1 MTSRF
6 TIFLFAIISGF
17 RLSAAEYY
25 VAVDGNDADDG
36 SADQPWATFAHAVSV
51 AMPGDTIVIAGGI
64 YHERL
69 IPSRS
74 GKEDATITYRAAQ
87 GEQPVLDGSSLR
99 VAGRQGMIEI
109 RSRSYLRI
117 EGLTVKGYRTDTPFQ
132 VPVGILIE
140 GKGEGLEI
148 VGNTI
153 ESMGSTALVDGNRLG
168 RDAHGIG
175 VFGTQLQPLSAIVIR
190 GNTLRNLTLGSSE
203 ALVINGNVDGFQVLG
218 NVVIDCDNIGID
230 AIGFEDV
237 APAADIDQARNGI
250 IARNR
255 VERIQTKGNP
265 AYTGPAAAG
274 IYIDGGRDIVIERN
288 WVSHCD
294 IGIEVAS
301 EHAGRVTH
309 DITVRSNLLVENLLA
324 GLFIGGYNSH
334 TTGDAENCRILH
346 NTFYNNDTD
355 PQGGAFGQLCI
366 QYRVRDL
373 LVAGNIFVH
382 TITKD
387 GNYNIFVVQWNDT
400 GRDLTF
406 ERNLYYGT
414 DTPVWVIAN
423 DWTVGWDSYLENAQ
437 SGVTES
443 WGNPAFVDAPGN
455 DFTLAT
461 VSPAIGLGYTGFIE
475 MGELD
480 FEGNLRLHGDSPDAG
495 ALEYD
500 SEKPVP

>member
-1 MTSRF
+1 MTSRL
-6 TIFLFAIISGF
+6 TIFLLAIISGF
-17 RLSAAEYY
+17 WLSAAEYY
-25 VAVDGNDADDG
+25 VAVDGNDTGDG
-36 SADQPWATFAHAVSV
+36 SANQPWATLTYATSV
-51 AMPGDTIVIAGGI
+51 AMPGDTVIISGGI

-74 GKEDATITYRAAQ
+74 GEKGATITYRAAH
-87 GEQPVLDGSSLR
+87 GERPVLDGSTLS
-99 VAGRQGMIEI
+99 VNGRRGMIDI
-109 RSRSYLRI
+109 QSRSYLRI
-117 EGLTVKGYRTDTPFQ
+117 EGFTVKGYRTDTPFQ

-153 ESMGSTALVDGNRLG
+153 ESMGSTAPVDGSRLG

-175 VFGTQLQPLSAIVIR
+175 VFGTQWEPLSDIVIR
-190 GNTLRNLTLGSSE
+190 GNTLRDLALGSSE
-203 ALVINGNVDGFQVLG
+203 ALVINGNVDGFQVLD

-230 AIGFEDV
+230 AIGFEGV
-237 APAADIDQARNGI
+237 APAAGIDQARNGI

-274 IYIDGGRDIVIERN
+274 IYIDGGRDIIVERN

-309 DITVRSNLLVENLLA
+309 GITVRSNLLVENLLA
-324 GLFIGGYNSH
+324 GLFVGGYNSD

-355 PQGGAFGQLCI
+355 PKGGTFGQICI

-373 LVAGNIFVH
+373 LVAGNILVH

-387 GNYNIFVVQWNDT
+387 DGYNAFVVQWNAT
-400 GRDLTF
+400 GRDFTF
-406 ERNLYYGT
+406 ERNLYYGP
-414 DTPVWVIAN
+414 DTPVWVVANNWIA
-423 DWTVGWDSYLENAQ
+423 GWDAYTESAQ
-437 SGVTES
+437 SGAAEW
-443 WGNPAFVDAPGN
+443 WGDPVFADASGN
-455 DFTLAT
+455 DFTLSAA
-461 VSPAIGLGYTGFIE
+461 SPAIGLGQTGFIE

-480 FEGNLRLHGDSPDAG
+480 FEGKPRLYGDSPDAG
-495 ALEYD
+495 ALEYR
-500 SEKPVP
+500 SEE